1 MAATKRVLLT
11 GASGFV
17 ARHAQQSLLELGY
30 VVHAVAFR
38 AKSGWAHPKV
48 HVHTIDLL
56 DERQS
61 ATLLQSVRPTHL
73 MHFAWYAV
81 PGKFWTSLDNRRWV
95 SASLDLTH
103 AFVKVGGTRA
113 VYAGTCA
120 EYDWSSGR
128 CREDTTPL
136 RPATLYGTCKHAL
149 HSVLAQAADGM
160 GLSVA
165 WGRLFFVYG
174 SHEAD
179 GRLVPSVVKSLL
191 KGKPTPCT
199 HGRQVRDFMHVQ
211 DVADAMAT
219 LLDRPVTGPVNI
231 ASGDPRPV
239 ADVVRL
245 IGDATGR
252 SELVRWGARQP
263 QPDEPERIEAD
274 VARLTDEVG
283 FTARLGLEQ
292 GICQTV
298 AWWRERLRA
307 LSE

>member
-17 ARHAQQSLLELGY
+17 ARHAQQRLLELGY
-30 VVHAVAFR
+30 EVHAVGFR
-38 AKSGWAHPKV
+38 ATTAWAHRNV

-61 ATLLQSVRPTHL
+61 ATLLRSVRPTHL
-73 MHFAWYAV
+73 MHLAWYAV
-81 PGKFWTSLDNRRWV
+81 PGKFWTSPDNLRWV
-95 SASLDLTH
+95 SASLNLTH
-103 AFVKVGGTRA
+103 AFVEAGGTRA
-113 VYAGTCA
+113 IYSGTCA

-136 RPATLYGTCKHAL
+136 RPTTLYGTCKHAL
-149 HSVLAQAADGM
+149 HSVLAQAADDM

-174 SHEAD
+174 SYEAD
-179 GRLVPSVVKSLL
+179 RRLVSSVITSLL
-191 KGKPTPCT
+191 KGEPTPCT

-211 DVADAMAT
+211 DVADAMAA
-219 LLDRPVTGPVNI
+219 LLDSPVTGPVNI

-283 FTARLGLEQ
+283 FRPRLGLEE
-292 GICQTV
+292 GIYQTV

-307 LSE
+307 QSE